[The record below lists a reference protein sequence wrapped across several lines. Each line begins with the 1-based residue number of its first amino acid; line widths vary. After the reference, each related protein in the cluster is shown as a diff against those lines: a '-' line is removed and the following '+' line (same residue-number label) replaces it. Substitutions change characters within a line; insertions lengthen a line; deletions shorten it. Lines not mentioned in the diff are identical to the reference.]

1 MKIKRR
7 KFFGVA
13 MAGATAAGTTV
24 TGGGIAAMAAEPK
37 NASPDDLDPIAT
49 VPLGK
54 ELKVTRIGLGTGMRA
69 WERTSDQIKL
79 GQKHFD
85 NIFRYAYDQ
94 GIRLFDLADLY
105 GTHGYAARTL
115 KDKPRES
122 YTLVSKIWWR
132 KGGVPD
138 ADKGDADVVVK
149 RFLKEL
155 KTDYIDMVHLHCLTS
170 PNWPKELRR
179 QMDLLEDLKQ
189 KGLIRAHGCSCHSV
203 AAIEAASKEPWV
215 DASNVRINPF
225 HKKTDG
231 KAEKILPPI
240 KNLHAAGK
248 GVIGMKIIGEGQ
260 LSGDSQKIDE
270 SVQFAV
276 DSGAVDAMVVGF
288 EQTWQ
293 IDDFK
298 ARVKRA
304 LVRKAKLQKS

>member
-7 KFFGVA
+7 EFLGAA
-13 MAGATAAGTTV
+13 MAGATAAGSAV
-24 TGGGIAAMAAEPK
+24 DAIAATANKAD
-37 NASPDDLDPIAT
+37 ALDPLAM

-54 ELKVTRIGLGTGMRA
+54 ELKATRIGLGTGMKA
-69 WERTSDQIKL
+69 WERVSDQIRL

-85 NIFRYAYDQ
+85 KIFRYCYER
-94 GIRLFDLADLY
+94 GIRLFDVADLY
-105 GTHGYAARTL
+105 GTHSYIARNL

-122 YTLVSKIWWR
+122 YTLTSKIWWR

-155 KTDYIDMVHLHCLTS
+155 KTDYIDLVHLHCMTS
-170 PNWPKELRR
+170 PTWPKEQRR
-179 QMDLLEDLKQ
+179 QMDILEDLKQ
-189 KGLIRAHGCSCHSV
+189 KGLIRAHGCSCHSLG
-203 AAIEAASKEPWV
+203 AIEAAVKEPWV
-215 DASNVRINPF
+215 DAANIRINPF
-225 HKKTDG
+225 HTKTDG
-231 KAEKILPPI
+231 KAEKILPVI

-260 LSGDSQKIDE
+260 FKDDTQKIDD

-276 DSGAVDAMVVGF
+276 DSGAVDCMIVGF

-293 IDDFK
+293 VDDII
-298 ARVKRA
+298 ARVKKA
-304 LVRKAKLQKS
+304 LVKKGKQQTG

>member
-1 MKIKRR
+1 
-7 KFFGVA
+7 
-13 MAGATAAGTTV
+13 MAGATAAA
-24 TGGGIAAMAAEPK
+24 TGAAAIAAGAKKSDA
-37 NASPDDLDPIAT
+37 LDPLAM

-54 ELKVTRIGLGTGMRA
+54 GLKATRIGLGTGMKA
-69 WERTSDQIKL
+69 WDRMSNQIRL

-85 NIFRYAYDQ
+85 NIFRYCYDK

-105 GTHGYAARTL
+105 GTHSYAARNL

-132 KGGVPD
+132 QGGVPD

-155 KTDYIDMVHLHCLTS
+155 QTDYIDLVHLHCATS
-170 PNWPKELRR
+170 PAWPKELRR
-179 QMDLLEDLKQ
+179 QMDLLEDLKL
-189 KGLIRAHGCSCHSV
+189 KGLIRAHGCTCHSLG
-203 AAIEAASKEPWV
+203 AIEAAAKEPWV
-215 DASNVRINPF
+215 DAANVRINPF
-225 HKKTDG
+225 HKVTDG
-231 KAEKILPPI
+231 KAEKILPVI

-260 LSGDSQKIDE
+260 LKDDSRKIDE

-276 DSGAVDAMVVGF
+276 DCGAVDCMIVGF

-293 IDDFK
+293 IDDFI
-298 ARVKRA
+298 ARVKGA
-304 LVRKAKLQKS
+304 LAKKA